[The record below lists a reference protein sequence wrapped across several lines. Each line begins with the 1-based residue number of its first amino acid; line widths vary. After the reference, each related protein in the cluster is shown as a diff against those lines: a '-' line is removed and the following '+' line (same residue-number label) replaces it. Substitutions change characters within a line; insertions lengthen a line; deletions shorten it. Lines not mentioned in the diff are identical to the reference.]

1 MGVYECYVTMV
12 LNGTDTELWNPKLLS
27 PNDFTLTHIY
37 TNCTQSTCPV
47 RVSCTS
53 SEDARLKV
61 SLNNSIHSIMCSSI
75 VFVSENAN
83 FANELACWGYDSSR
97 CQIVAGMNRMWH
109 LQHNDLLDQNGVRS
123 LTNTLKQGTLTVSF
137 TFSFNV

>member
-1 MGVYECYVTMV
+1 VGVYECYVTMV

>member
-1 MGVYECYVTMV
+1 MV